1 MTVFAVSMGSVEG
14 EMGTSESKHAC
25 LDCGQP
31 WDSIL
36 LESTKGPSPDGQLG
50 GALAH
55 IGSNCFQH
63 AAGTGGHI
71 GDDASDAGAE
81 DGRCEEALLP
91 PLLTHELG
99 ADQRG

>member
-14 EMGTSESKHAC
+14 KWALLSQNTHALIAASLGTAFFLRARRGLAQTGSWV
-25 LDCGQP
+25 G
-31 WDSIL
+31 L
-36 LESTKGPSPDGQLG
+36 L
-50 GALAH
+50 H

>member
-14 EMGTSESKHAC
+14 KWALPSQHAHASIAASLGTAFF
-25 LDCGQP
+25 LGARRG
-31 WDSIL
+31 L
-36 LESTKGPSPDGQLG
+36 GPDGQLG

-81 DGRCEEALLP
+81 DGRGEEAFFP